1 MARLLYR
8 FGDCSVDPA
17 ARELRR
23 AGAPTTLSPKVFDV
37 LAYLIDHRDRAV
49 GRDELIAA
57 VWGRVDVSDALLG
70 QVVLKARRAIGD
82 TGEEQ
87 HAIRTIPRFGY
98 RWVAEVEVEERAD
111 PPRTADADATPS
123 PPVETEAIRAVET
136 ATGTAGVAPT
146 PARAARSRVLLAAA
160 ILALLAIASAAY
172 VLGRRAAP
180 PASTDAAQALGAEAI
195 AVLPVEV
202 DAAAEWSWLR
212 LGLMDLLAERLRG
225 AGLAVVP
232 NETMV
237 ALMRGAVAD
246 AASFARA
253 VRAATGARRLLVSGV
268 QRSANGWRVR
278 LELREPGADDVVVEA
293 QQADAAAAARAAA
306 AQLLMRLGKPV
317 AADADAATPALD
329 DVRQRA
335 EAALLSDE
343 LDRARAIIETA
354 PPELRDAPKL
364 RLRLA
369 QVDFRSGRMAAAR
382 EKLDR
387 LLADVS
393 AERDPVL
400 RALVLTV
407 SSSVMIHLGDT
418 AAAGR
423 DCREAVALLAE
434 RNEPGVLGRA
444 HTACGIAEA
453 VGGRFDEAMSD
464 FAKARVALEITGDA
478 LSLARIE
485 ANEGL
490 MENTRGRYAEGLAIM
505 RRSEERF
512 RRLGGR
518 NEMMMAIDDEID
530 SQLALLQPVE
540 ALATSERSWALL
552 PQISNADLQRSL
564 KVQHARALAAN
575 GRLGEAA
582 ALLVE
587 IADAMTPGQDLPV
600 LGHARA
606 EQARIELATG
616 RAQAASGH
624 ARAAVEAL
632 SGPDRARAR
641 AGAWLTLVRALR
653 ASARDDDAAA
663 EAKRLLDWSAS
674 VQVPAAAVLATLA
687 EAERQ
692 WAGQRASASA
702 AYERALA
709 QAERGGI
716 PADVAEVA
724 VSWGNA
730 LIDVGDTERAST
742 VVGRVQR
749 WADADFPSSVVQAR
763 LYRALGR
770 DEAWRGALLR
780 SQRLAGERVIP
791 PEVAAPVLAAPGG
804 AIPNR

>member
-1 MARLLYR
+1 ALFAL
-8 FGDCSVDPA
+8 PA
-17 ARELRR
+17 
-23 AGAPTTLSPKVFDV
+23 
-37 LAYLIDHRDRAV
+37 
-49 GRDELIAA
+49 IAA
-57 VWGRVDVSDALLG
+57 
-70 QVVLKARRAIGD
+70 
-82 TGEEQ
+82 
-87 HAIRTIPRFGY
+87 
-98 RWVAEVEVEERAD
+98 
-111 PPRTADADATPS
+111 
-123 PPVETEAIRAVET
+123 
-136 ATGTAGVAPT
+136 
-146 PARAARSRVLLAAA
+146 
-160 ILALLAIASAAY
+160 AAY
-172 VLGRRAAP
+172 VLDGGAAP
-180 PASTDAAQALGAEAI
+180 PAPAAAAQALGADAV
-195 AVLPVEV
+195 AVLPVAV

-212 LGLMDLLAERLRG
+212 LGLMDLVAGRLRG

-237 ALMRGAVAD
+237 ALMRGAASD
-246 AASFARA
+246 AAALA
-253 VRAATGARRLLVSGV
+253 GDVRAATGARRLLASSASRG
-268 QRSANGWRVR
+268 ANGWRVR
-278 LELREPGADDVVVEA
+278 LELREEGADDVVVEA
-293 QQADAAAAARAAA
+293 QQADAAAAARAAV

-317 AADADAATPALD
+317 AAESGAATSALD

-343 LDRARAIIETA
+343 LDRARQIIESA
-354 PPELRDAPKL
+354 PPDLRQAPEL

-382 EKLDR
+382 DTLDR

-453 VGGRFDEAMSD
+453 VGGRFDEAMDD

-490 MENTRGRYAEGLAIM
+490 MENTRGRYAEGLAVM

-518 NEMMMAIDDEID
+518 NEMMMAIDDQID
-530 SQLALLQPVE
+530 SQLALLQPVD

-582 ALLVE
+582 ALLVQV
-587 IADAMTPGQDLPV
+587 ADAMTPGQDLPV

-616 RAQAASGH
+616 RAPAAAAH

-632 SGPDRARAR
+632 AGPDRARAR

-653 ASARDDDAAA
+653 ASSQDGDAAL
-663 EAKRLLDWSAS
+663 EARRLLDWSAS

-692 WAGQRASASA
+692 WPTQRATASA

-709 QAERGGI
+709 QAERNGI
-716 PADVAEVA
+716 AADVAEVA

-749 WADADFPSSVVQAR
+749 WADADFASSLLQAR

-770 DEAWRGALLR
+770 DEAWRGALQR

-791 PEVAAPVLAAPGG
+791 PPVAAPVLAPPASK
-804 AIPNR
+804 